1 MIRYIL
7 IILSIIFSLSNCKQV
22 PTKEANS
29 QAILEKPKILTP
41 SKTKE
46 TSVESASY
54 IVSLDF
60 DDFTLIMPDIEIYR
74 NDSIPGKD
82 TIEISP
88 ELGYGL
94 DSQIV
99 MVELKPN
106 IKSIEVFES
115 YKTVLSIMDEGP
127 HLDLYDW
134 KGYESNWTSLKTIK
148 DKVFMMRLI
157 SEKEAARF
165 PDFTKEKLV
174 EVAESVEKGWG
185 NTLTKPS
192 YGTWKDH
199 YWIGVGIRR
208 LKFVLTDSEG
218 KSITKYLVAYI
229 PMGC

>member
-1 MIRYIL
+1 MIRNIL
-7 IILSIIFSLSNCKQV
+7 IPLTVIFAFSHCKQASTPEEKSKATIETPKALTV
-22 PTKEANS
+22 LNTKEA
-29 QAILEKPKILTP
+29 A
-41 SKTKE
+41 
-46 TSVESASY
+46 VEMASDT
-54 IVSLDF
+54 VRLHF
-60 DDFTLIMPDIEIYR
+60 DDFTLLMPNIEIYR

-99 MVELKPN
+99 MVHLKPN
-106 IKSIEVFES
+106 IKSVEVLES

-127 HLDLYDW
+127 HLDLYHW
-134 KGYESNWTSLKTIK
+134 KGYESSWTEIKPLK
-148 DKVFMMRLI
+148 DKVFMMKFI

-165 PDFTKEKLV
+165 PGFTKEELV
-174 EVAESVEKGWG
+174 EVAENAEKGWS

-192 YGTWKDH
+192 YCTWKDH

-218 KSITKYLVAYI
+218 RSFENI
-229 PMGC
+229 